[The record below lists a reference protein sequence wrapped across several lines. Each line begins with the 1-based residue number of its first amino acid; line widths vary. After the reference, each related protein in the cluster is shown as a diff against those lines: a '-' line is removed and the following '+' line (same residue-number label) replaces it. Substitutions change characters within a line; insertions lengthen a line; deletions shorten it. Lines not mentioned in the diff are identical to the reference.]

1 MKRVFLSAI
10 FFLALVS
17 ARVGADEPG
26 GENSASGK
34 RTRSRTVSPSRRIKR
49 LTYDFKAAG
58 KKMEYGLFVPS
69 SYESPAMAKTR
80 FPLVVALHGLGSN
93 PQQILR
99 YPGLVKLAERHGYIV
114 VAPMGYNT
122 TGWYG
127 VQGQRSRSWKPTNM
141 GELSEQDVMNVLE
154 LTEKAYRVDPKRVC
168 LMGHSMGGG
177 GTLHLGMKYPGR
189 WAALAP
195 IAPAIYR
202 SPRGLTAIR
211 HTPVIVVQGA
221 RDRLVRASSTRRWI
235 RKMQE
240 LEMTHKYVE
249 YKDGGHIYPA
259 FQGLPAIFE
268 FFNTHAGRG
277 VTPGKTTR
285 SSARGSRAP
294 APPGAG

>member
-1 MKRVFLSAI
+1 MTTWC
-10 FFLALVS
+10 
-17 ARVGADEPG
+17 PG
-26 GENSASGK
+26 VESEANWDCCD
-34 RTRSRTVSPSRRIKR
+34 R
-49 LTYDFKAAG
+49 LT
-58 KKMEYGLFVPS
+58 
-69 SYESPAMAKTR
+69 
-80 FPLVVALHGLGSN
+80 
-93 PQQILR
+93 
-99 YPGLVKLAERHGYIV
+99 
-114 VAPMGYNT
+114 
-122 TGWYG
+122 
-127 VQGQRSRSWKPTNM
+127 
-141 GELSEQDVMNVLE
+141 
-154 LTEKAYRVDPKRVC
+154 TENCV
-168 LMGHSMGGG
+168 G

-285 SSARGSRAP
+285 SPARGSRVP

>member
-26 GENSASGK
+26 GENSASGM

-99 YPGLVKLAERHGYIV
+99 YPGLVRLAERHGYIV

>member
-1 MKRVFLSAI
+1 MKRVFFAAI

-99 YPGLVKLAERHGYIV
+99 YPGLVRLAERHGYIV

>member
-99 YPGLVKLAERHGYIV
+99 YPGLVRLAERHGYIV

-268 FFNTHAGRG
+268 FFNTHTGRG

>member
-1 MKRVFLSAI
+1 MSV
-10 FFLALVS
+10 
-17 ARVGADEPG
+17 ARCP
-26 GENSASGK
+26 
-34 RTRSRTVSPSRRIKR
+34 
-49 LTYDFKAAG
+49 
-58 KKMEYGLFVPS
+58 
-69 SYESPAMAKTR
+69 
-80 FPLVVALHGLGSN
+80 
-93 PQQILR
+93 
-99 YPGLVKLAERHGYIV
+99 
-114 VAPMGYNT
+114 
-122 TGWYG
+122 W
-127 VQGQRSRSWKPTNM
+127 
-141 GELSEQDVMNVLE
+141 
-154 LTEKAYRVDPKRVC
+154 
-168 LMGHSMGGG
+168 
-177 GTLHLGMKYPGR
+177 MKYPGR

-249 YKDGGHIYPA
+249 YMDGGHIYPA

>member
-1 MKRVFLSAI
+1 MNRLS
-10 FFLALVS
+10 LKLLVLLS
-17 ARVGADEPG
+17 VLPVLMGADKP
-26 GENSASGK
+26 AK
-34 RTRSRTVSPSRRIKR
+34 KAKPKPVSPTRRIQR
-49 LTYDFKAAG
+49 LSYDFKDAG

-69 SYESPAMAKTR
+69 SYESEPNAKKL

-93 PQQILR
+93 PQQILN
-99 YPGLVKLAERHGYIV
+99 YPGLVGLAEKHGYIV
-114 VAPMGYNT
+114 VAPMGYNS

-127 VQGQRSRSWKPTNM
+127 VQGQRSRFWKPMNL
-141 GELSEQDVMNVLE
+141 GALSEQDVMNVLK
-154 LTEKAYRVDPKRVC
+154 LTEKAYRVNPKRVY

-211 HTPVIVVQGA
+211 DTPVIVVQGA
-221 RDRLVRASSTRRWI
+221 KDRLVRASSTRKWI
-235 RKMQE
+235 EKMKE

-249 YKDGGHIYPA
+249 YKDGGHIGPA

-268 FFNTHAGRG
+268 FFNTHAERR
-277 VTPGKTTR
+277 KKK
-285 SSARGSRAP
+285 
-294 APPGAG
+294 

>member
-1 MKRVFLSAI
+1 MKRVFFAAI

-17 ARVGADEPG
+17 ARLGADEPG

-34 RTRSRTVSPSRRIKR
+34 RIRSRTVSPSRRIKR

-99 YPGLVKLAERHGYIV
+99 YPGLVRLAERHGYIV

>member
-99 YPGLVKLAERHGYIV
+99 YPGLVRLAERHGYIV

-127 VQGQRSRSWKPTNM
+127 VQGQRSRSWKPPNM

-221 RDRLVRASSTRRWI
+221 KDRLVRASSTRRWI

>member
-1 MKRVFLSAI
+1 MKRVFFAAI

-189 WAALAP
+189 CAAQAP

>member
-99 YPGLVKLAERHGYIV
+99 YPGLVRLAERHGYIV

>member
-1 MKRVFLSAI
+1 MKRVFFAAI

-99 YPGLVKLAERHGYIV
+99 YPGLVRLAERHGYIV

-127 VQGQRSRSWKPTNM
+127 VQGQRSRSWKPPNM

>member
-1 MKRVFLSAI
+1 MKRVFFAAI

-17 ARVGADEPG
+17 ARLGADEPG

-34 RTRSRTVSPSRRIKR
+34 RIRSRTVSPSRRIKR

-99 YPGLVKLAERHGYIV
+99 YPGLVRLAERHGYIV

-127 VQGQRSRSWKPTNM
+127 VQGQRSRSWKPPNM